1 MIKKL
6 LALLTAISV
15 LSSVF
20 AVSAFALD
28 ANDVEYEEPEK
39 IVISFR
45 LGDSVLSINGN
56 DVAVTTPYEINGTTL
71 VPLRVITE
79 AFGADVVWDDA
90 DQGVTLTYGDVVI
103 EIWIGRTDALVNG
116 QTLPLLLAPELTNDT
131 TMVPLRFIT
140 ENFGAEV
147 SYDEATEA
155 ILVEKYVT
163 QSNSVVDYA
172 AVLNN
177 TQNEYVG
184 DSYQGWMMKYDKD
197 LMLSNRTFTG
207 NSNEFVNTDQTAVLF
222 IDVMDIDESETL
234 DSIYQ
239 GLKTSA
245 GNYTIIDQGKD
256 TDADGNEYAYFELR
270 NSDLY
275 IIEKIYVRD
284 NKMYLYAAYIDNDEA
299 SNLTDTYRELFDSF
313 TINYTDT
320 DTADLSDVVDGY
332 RTYENN
338 DMKLSIDVPADWA
351 DVSNENVLNIFN
363 FVKPYDYDIE
373 NIFEQESISVY
384 VITPDTSLDEWLESD
399 KASYV
404 SEVNPSYY
412 ETSET
417 QTRDLNGK
425 QAKYYTVE
433 KDLENGD
440 RYVRTDLFLLNGDYG
455 YNVCVQTIENGEE
468 NVRTERILNSFECE
482 ELDSNEV
489 GRLMRSDYSDD
500 NKTVTLEDA
509 GFSVTVPYSWEQ
521 QDTGYDDV
529 ASFAGTPG
537 QITIYI
543 SDNVYTDTG
552 ELARSLFNGIEDSN
566 ENDPQMITSPTLTEI
581 NGING
586 YYFDY
591 TEVISDVTLYSKIFC
606 FKKDGKMFVAHM
618 RVFDELHGE
627 KAEQILAD
635 AVNVTVL

>member
-28 ANDVEYEEPEK
+28 ADDVEYEEPEK

-234 DSIYQ
+234 D
-239 GLKTSA
+239 
-245 GNYTIIDQGKD
+245 
-256 TDADGNEYAYFELR
+256 
-270 NSDLY
+270 
-275 IIEKIYVRD
+275 
-284 NKMYLYAAYIDNDEA
+284 
-299 SNLTDTYRELFDSF
+299 
-313 TINYTDT
+313 
-320 DTADLSDVVDGY
+320 
-332 RTYENN
+332 
-338 DMKLSIDVPADWA
+338 
-351 DVSNENVLNIFN
+351 
-363 FVKPYDYDIE
+363 
-373 NIFEQESISVY
+373 
-384 VITPDTSLDEWLESD
+384 
-399 KASYV
+399 
-404 SEVNPSYY
+404 
-412 ETSET
+412 
-417 QTRDLNGK
+417 
-425 QAKYYTVE
+425 
-433 KDLENGD
+433 
-440 RYVRTDLFLLNGDYG
+440 
-455 YNVCVQTIENGEE
+455 
-468 NVRTERILNSFECE
+468 
-482 ELDSNEV
+482 
-489 GRLMRSDYSDD
+489 
-500 NKTVTLEDA
+500 
-509 GFSVTVPYSWEQ
+509 
-521 QDTGYDDV
+521 
-529 ASFAGTPG
+529 
-537 QITIYI
+537 
-543 SDNVYTDTG
+543 
-552 ELARSLFNGIEDSN
+552 
-566 ENDPQMITSPTLTEI
+566 
-581 NGING
+581 
-586 YYFDY
+586 
-591 TEVISDVTLYSKIFC
+591 
-606 FKKDGKMFVAHM
+606 
-618 RVFDELHGE
+618 
-627 KAEQILAD
+627 
-635 AVNVTVL
+635 